1 MGNDQSSAP
10 KDGDGVSTSQQVRES
25 SKNFTSSLG
34 LEITVSNS
42 NG

>member
-25 SKNFTSSLG
+25 SKKSSPLF
-34 LEITVSNS
+34 LV
-42 NG
+42 